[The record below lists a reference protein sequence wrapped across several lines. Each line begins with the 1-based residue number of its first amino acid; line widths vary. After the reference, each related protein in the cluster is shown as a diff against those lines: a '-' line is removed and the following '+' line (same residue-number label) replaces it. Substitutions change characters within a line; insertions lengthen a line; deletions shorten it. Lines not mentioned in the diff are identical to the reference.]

1 MIEVKIEGAQA
12 VKAWLAGQQKQVRF
26 GAALAL
32 TRLAGK
38 VKDAMPAVMDQELDR
53 PTTPFSKRGWFVRR
67 ATPATLTAIVQ
78 LMDRQASYLRWQ
90 IAGGVRQAG
99 PRGIKLPGNIQLD
112 TFGNIPRGV
121 IAKLKAAAQDGR
133 LGAALAKRINA
144 HGNRRKGAA
153 PLQLFLGRPT
163 GRGWKKA
170 PMGIWRRIPGSPG
183 KLIPIVV
190 FEDSPAKYR
199 PRFRPQE
206 AAREIVARRWAD
218 EFSASLADALRT
230 AR

>member
-1 MIEVKIEGAQA
+1 MIQVKIDVAA
-12 VKAWLAGQQKQVRF
+12 TRAWLSGQQKQVRF
-26 GAALAL
+26 AAARAL
-32 TRLAGK
+32 TRTAGR
-38 VKDAMPAVMDQELDR
+38 VKDAMPAIMDQQLND
-53 PTTPFSKRGWFVRR
+53 PTPFSKRGWFVRAAR
-67 ATPATLTAIVQ
+67 SDTLTAIVQ